1 MTNPAVY
8 LLWRVQHNRMCFIKF
23 LDIRPRASS
32 STTVTVLPGY
42 PRICSGWKTT
52 ASEDEYTKLVK
63 LLLVLD
69 YLPLKN
75 FLVTH
80 CHVYL
85 TKWTLSNIT
94 VVWSHRSI
102 LLAHLK
108 DTQQNK
114 IHMVSFWIYPIPLL
128 FAWHLHILKT
138 VHIFALMWCRMKGS
152 QYTKYMMFWEVFP
165 VHHGNPWKKLTVEL
179 Q

>member
-1 MTNPAVY
+1 MTNPALY
-8 LLWRVQHNRMCFIKF
+8 LLWCVQHNRMCYIKF

-32 STTVTVLPGY
+32 STTMTALPRY
-42 PRICSGWKTT
+42 PRICSGQKPT
-52 ASEDEYTKLVK
+52 ASEDEYTKMIN

-69 YLPLKN
+69 YIPLKN

-80 CHVYL
+80 YHEYL
-85 TKWTLSNIT
+85 RKWTLSNIT
-94 VVWSHRSI
+94 VVWSDRSI
-102 LLAHLK
+102 LLALLK

-138 VHIFALMWCRMKGS
+138 VHIFALLWCRMKGS
-152 QYTKYMMFWEVFP
+152 PHTK
-165 VHHGNPWKKLTVEL
+165 
-179 Q
+179 